1 MLPKPLNMKS
11 EPARTI
17 GSVRDVRRMSD
28 SLISASLPEQD
39 SRLRI
44 MTMRF
49 SAISSR
55 SPRGTDAATLAPSM
69 PPFWTPWAPIARAS
83 ATQRASR
90 YSIDLPSAPAIST
103 SAPAP
108 DDTRIFMPRDAYAE
122 VRNALD
128 QGVSSPSTNTCSV
141 P

>member
-1 MLPKPLNMKS
+1 MLPNPLNMKS
-11 EPARTI
+11 DPASTI

-44 MTMRF
+44 MAMRF

-69 PPFWTPWAPIARAS
+69 PPFWTPCAPIARAS

-90 YSIDLPSAPAIST
+90 YSMDLPSAPAMST

-108 DDTRIFMPRDAYAE
+108 DDTRIFMPGTRT
-122 VRNALD
+122 
-128 QGVSSPSTNTCSV
+128 PT
-141 P
+141 